1 MSEINITLREPEA
14 PDSVPPLPTGEVQD
28 ADWRDWDDSVAFQ
41 DSRMP
46 DEDEL
51 DFDHSMPSLE
61 DVDPTD
67 IEHFDPFT
75 SEPAAEEQP
84 NG

>member
-1 MSEINITLREPEA
+1 MSDSIHSTKEPEA
-14 PDSVPPLPTGEVQD
+14 PESVPPLPIGEVQD

-46 DEDEL
+46 DPDEL

-61 DVDPTD
+61 DVNPTD

-75 SEPAAEEQP
+75 GEQATKERR